1 MTKSVRRPTVFY
13 GWWVITACSLIL
25 FMSGA
30 SRFSFTLFFP
40 TLLEDL
46 GWSRATLGF
55 GLTLHMWVYAVTVV
69 IVGFMVDK
77 YGARVV
83 MTLGGFIILLGLSL
97 TSTMT
102 TIWQFYLYYG
112 VILAVG
118 VAFTFMV
125 PNTGTARK
133 WFIKKAGLA
142 LAITALG
149 ASLGAAVMAYVIPG
163 MIHAY
168 GWRSSW
174 LYLGLILG
182 SAIILPAGI
191 IIRKDPESIGLY
203 PDGDSAPPMDSHVEE
218 KEEDTPVYV
227 EETWTV
233 REALRTRSFWCIL
246 FAGSIAAIPGIGISG
261 HFVNWGL
268 DIARAAGISPEIAM
282 GRIKLSITLSVIGMI
297 IGSFIGGPLSDRI
310 GRKPVILTGLA
321 LTVPVFLYA
330 AQISTMSGVVVAP
343 ALMGIFGGLAG
354 PALGAYLGDIFGR
367 SALTSIFGLIIFAIG
382 IIGGSGA
389 VFFGWLH
396 DVSGTYK
403 LAWIVSAICTIIAIW
418 LYAFTRL
425 EKKPSLGSLENI
437 S

>member
-1 MTKSVRRPTVFY
+1 MTRSVRQPTVFY

-46 GWSRATLGF
+46 GWSRAMLGF

-69 IVGFMVDK
+69 IVGFVVDR
-77 YGARVV
+77 YGARVI
-83 MTLGGFIILLGLSL
+83 MTSGGFIILIGLSL
-97 TSTMT
+97 TSSMT

-125 PNTGTARK
+125 PSTGTARK

-149 ASLGAAVMAYVIPG
+149 GSLGAAVMAYVIPG
-163 MIHAY
+163 MIHTY

-174 LYLGLILG
+174 LYLGLVLG
-182 SAIILPAGI
+182 AAIILPAGI
-191 IIRKDPESIGLY
+191 ILRKDPESIGLY
-203 PDGDSAPPMDSHVEE
+203 PDGDSAPPMDSHAEE
-218 KEEDTPVYV
+218 QKEDTPVYV
-227 EETWTV
+227 EEAWTV

-282 GRIKLSITLSVIGMI
+282 GSIKLSITLSVIGMI

-310 GRKPVILTGLA
+310 GRKPVILAGLA
-321 LTVPVFLYA
+321 LTAPVFLYA

-354 PALGAYLGDIFGR
+354 PVLGAYLGDIFGR
-367 SALTSIFGLIIFAIG
+367 SALTSIFGLIVFAIG
-382 IIGGSGA
+382 IIGGTGA

-403 LAWIVSAICTIIAIW
+403 LAWIVSAICTIIALC
-418 LYAFTRL
+418 LYTLTRR
-425 EKKPSLGSLENI
+425 EKKPYFKSIEY
-437 S
+437 

>member
-83 MTLGGFIILLGLSL
+83 MTLGGFIIMLGLSL
-97 TSTMT
+97 TSSMT

-182 SAIILPAGI
+182 AAIILPAGI

-227 EETWTV
+227 EESWTV

-343 ALMGIFGGLAG
+343 AFMGFFGGLAG
-354 PALGAYLGDIFGR
+354 PVLGAYLGDIFGR

-389 VFFGWLH
+389 VFFGWLY
-396 DVSGTYK
+396 DVTGTYK
-403 LAWIVSAICTIIAIW
+403 LAWIVSAICTIIALW
-418 LYAFTRL
+418 LYALTRL
-425 EKKPSLGSLENI
+425 EKKPSFKSIEY
-437 S
+437 

>member
-83 MTLGGFIILLGLSL
+83 MTLGGFIIMLGLSL
-97 TSTMT
+97 TSSMT

-149 ASLGAAVMAYVIPG
+149 ASLGAAVMAYVIPV

-182 SAIILPAGI
+182 AAIILPAGI

-227 EETWTV
+227 EESWTV

-343 ALMGIFGGLAG
+343 AFMGFFGGLAG
-354 PALGAYLGDIFGR
+354 PVLGAYLGDIFGR

-389 VFFGWLH
+389 VFFGWLY
-396 DVSGTYK
+396 DVTGTYK
-403 LAWIVSAICTIIAIW
+403 LAWIVSAICTIIALW
-418 LYAFTRL
+418 LYALTRL